1 MLQHS
6 FRPEFLNR
14 IDETVI
20 FNPLRAADIVNIVEI
35 MVQQLQERLKQQK
48 IQLHLSEEVY
58 AFLAQK
64 GYQPEFGARPI
75 QRSIMRYLETPL
87 ARYLVENK
95 ETTEMTVHVSLKDG
109 QLKFNY
115 LI

>member
-1 MLQHS
+1 M
-6 FRPEFLNR
+6 
-14 IDETVI
+14 I
-20 FNPLRAADIVNIVEI
+20 NIVKI
-35 MVQQLQERLKQQK
+35 MVHQLQERLKHQK

-58 AFLAQK
+58 AFLAQN

-109 QLKFNY
+109 QLDFNY
-115 LI
+115 LV